1 MNRCKT
7 QCCSTRSL
15 NVALLPRKIV
25 KKEKKSG
32 NFEVVKNSLNIIL
45 EKNII
50 SISKQLTDVIE
61 GVTIRDIKFAIELK
75 LKERHGVL

>member
-1 MNRCKT
+1 M
-7 QCCSTRSL
+7 
-15 NVALLPRKIV
+15 

-61 GVTIRDIKFAIELK
+61 GVTIRDIKFDIELK
-75 LKERHGVL
+75 SKERYGVL

>member
-1 MNRCKT
+1 M
-7 QCCSTRSL
+7 
-15 NVALLPRKIV
+15 

-61 GVTIRDIKFAIELK
+61 DFTIRDIKFDIELK

>member
-1 MNRCKT
+1 MVFHV
-7 QCCSTRSL
+7 SIE
-15 NVALLPRKIV
+15 IV

-50 SISKQLTDVIE
+50 SISKQLTDVIKR
-61 GVTIRDIKFAIELK
+61 VTISLESSI
-75 LKERHGVL
+75 

>member
-1 MNRCKT
+1 M
-7 QCCSTRSL
+7 
-15 NVALLPRKIV
+15 

-61 GVTIRDIKFAIELK
+61 GVTIRDIKFDIELK

>member
-1 MNRCKT
+1 M
-7 QCCSTRSL
+7 
-15 NVALLPRKIV
+15 

-50 SISKQLTDVIE
+50 SISKQLTAVIE
-61 GVTIRDIKFAIELK
+61 GVTIRDIKFDIELK

>member
-1 MNRCKT
+1 M
-7 QCCSTRSL
+7 
-15 NVALLPRKIV
+15 

-61 GVTIRDIKFAIELK
+61 DVTIRDIKFDIELK